1 MPKRYKVVVSPKAE
15 MMLLEHMRFLSN
27 VSVPA
32 ARRFLASFKEAK
44 RQISSFPLSG
54 AYEEEP
60 PLPAER
66 YRKCLFY
73 GRSKFVYEV
82 GTNEAY
88 IDAILDCR
96 QDTDSLDFL

>member
-27 VSVPA
+27 VSRPA
-32 ARRFLASFKEAK
+32 QSFGIIQRGKTANFL
-44 RQISSFPLSG
+44 IPLSG

-60 PLPAER
+60 PLPAET

-73 GRSKFVYEV
+73 GRYKILYEV

>member
-1 MPKRYKVVVSPKAE
+1 MPKRYKVIVSPKAK

-32 ARRFLASFKEAK
+32 AKRFLASFKEAK
-44 RQISSFPLSG
+44 RQIGLFPLSG

-60 PLPAER
+60 SLPAET

-73 GRSKFVYEV
+73 GRYKSLYEA
-82 GTNEAY
+82 GTDEVY
-88 IDAILDCR
+88 IDAIRDCR

>member
-44 RQISSFPLSG
+44 R
-54 AYEEEP
+54 
-60 PLPAER
+60 
-66 YRKCLFY
+66 
-73 GRSKFVYEV
+73 
-82 GTNEAY
+82 
-88 IDAILDCR
+88 
-96 QDTDSLDFL
+96 